1 MSHKVT
7 LSYLRNNSALEN
19 AQTLLKR
26 FEQTIKKIKHPHF
39 LKIFQT
45 KANELEALINSYH
58 TYTGAEQNY
67 QFERQIAH
75 LDNQYN
81 SLQSTSNIMIKMLD
95 QQPDLIDEVIE
106 SHGAISAF
114 AIEFLMNENVEI
126 NKTSLESKIKSI
138 SSKQI
143 GAAEIKKAKT
153 IINESN
159 VDQLVKDHWIKK
171 LSTMNFK
178 SYADLPAIMSDQ
190 ERINRE
196 LDQAYE
202 DFKAMF
208 IDLGFNFV
216 GHKKAIKEGQ
226 IVYQMI
232 LKNNVD
238 NRVAIEFNAKRQIQ
252 YQLGNY
258 TGHLC
263 EQTTKEF
270 FQMIKDRGEY
280 QIVHYNIIRDDDDE
294 DNGTLK
300 ELEYDKIAINE

>member
-1 MSHKVT
+1 MINFKLILIKYDKISLSFKKQGVLVAMSHKVT

-126 NKTSLESKIKSI
+126 NKTSLELKIKSI

-159 VDQLVKDHWIKK
+159 VDQLVKDH
-171 LSTMNFK
+171 
-178 SYADLPAIMSDQ
+178 
-190 ERINRE
+190 
-196 LDQAYE
+196 
-202 DFKAMF
+202 
-208 IDLGFNFV
+208 
-216 GHKKAIKEGQ
+216 
-226 IVYQMI
+226 
-232 LKNNVD
+232 
-238 NRVAIEFNAKRQIQ
+238 
-252 YQLGNY
+252 
-258 TGHLC
+258 
-263 EQTTKEF
+263 
-270 FQMIKDRGEY
+270 
-280 QIVHYNIIRDDDDE
+280 
-294 DNGTLK
+294 
-300 ELEYDKIAINE
+300 